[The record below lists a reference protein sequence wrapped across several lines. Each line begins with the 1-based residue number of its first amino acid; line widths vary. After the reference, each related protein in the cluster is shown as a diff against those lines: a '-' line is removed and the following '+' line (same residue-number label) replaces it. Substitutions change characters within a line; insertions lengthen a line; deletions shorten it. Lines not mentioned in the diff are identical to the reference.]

1 MILVTGGAG
10 FIGSNFVLNWLS
22 TQNEGLINLDSLS
35 YAADLNNLES
45 ISENKEYF
53 FIKGNIEDENLIEH
67 ILEKYNPRA
76 VINFAAETH
85 VDRSIEDPETFMK
98 TNILGTFH
106 LLNASLKFWKK
117 ISSDDQ
123 KKFKFL
129 HISTDEV
136 FGSLSLED
144 EKSNELSLY
153 KPNSPYSASKAASN
167 HLVRAWGETYKLP
180 VITTNCTN
188 NYGPHQYPEKL
199 IPLLIH
205 NCLNNKKLPIY
216 GKGEN
221 VRDWLYVEDHCEAI
235 KTVLVNGS
243 IGETYNISGNNEK
256 TNIEIAVTVCSTLDE
271 IKPRKDNSSYKE
283 LIEFVEDRPG
293 HDFRYSLDIS
303 KIKKELNWQPQE
315 TFETGIRK
323 TVKWYLE
330 NKDWC
335 ERVQDRSYQGQRLGV
350 IKQ

>member
-53 FIKGNIEDENLIEH
+53 FIKGSIEDQNLIEQ

-85 VDRSIEDPETFMK
+85 VDRSIEDPEIFIK

-117 ISSDDQ
+117 ISLDDQ

-144 EKSNELSLY
+144 EKSNELSPY
-153 KPNSPYSASKAASN
+153 KPNSPYSASKAASD

-188 NYGPHQYPEKL
+188 NYGPHQFPEKL

-235 KTVLVNGS
+235 KEVLVKGS
-243 IGETYNISGNNEK
+243 IGESYNIGGNNEK
-256 TNIEIAVTVCSTLDE
+256 TNIEIVKTVCSTLDE
-271 IKPRKDNSSYKE
+271 IKPRKNNSSYKE
-283 LIEFVEDRPG
+283 LITFVEDRPG

-315 TFETGIRK
+315 TFESGIRK
-323 TVKWYLE
+323 TILWYLE
-330 NKDWC
+330 NMND
-335 ERVQDRSYQGQRLGV
+335 
-350 IKQ
+350 I

>member
-53 FIKGNIEDENLIEH
+53 FIKGSIGDQNLIEK

-85 VDRSIEDPETFMK
+85 VDRSIENPEIFMK
-98 TNILGTFH
+98 TNIFGTFH

-117 ISSDDQ
+117 ISLDDQ

-144 EKSNELSLY
+144 EKSNELSPY
-153 KPNSPYSASKAASN
+153 KPNSPYSASKAASD

-188 NYGPHQYPEKL
+188 NYGPHQFPEKL

-235 KTVLVNGS
+235 KEVLVKGS
-243 IGETYNISGNNEK
+243 IGETYNIGGNNEK
-256 TNIEIAVTVCSTLDE
+256 TNIEIVKTVCSTLDE
-271 IKPRKDNSSYKE
+271 IKPRKNNSSYKK
-283 LIEFVEDRPG
+283 LITFVEDRPG

-303 KIKKELNWQPQE
+303 KIKKELDWQPQE
-315 TFETGIRK
+315 TFESGIRK
-323 TVKWYLE
+323 TILWYLE
-330 NKDWC
+330 NMND
-335 ERVQDRSYQGQRLGV
+335 
-350 IKQ
+350 I

>member
-53 FIKGNIEDENLIEH
+53 FIKGSIEDQNLIEK

-85 VDRSIEDPETFMK
+85 VDRSIENPEIFMK
-98 TNILGTFH
+98 TNIFGTFH

-117 ISSDDQ
+117 ISLDDQ

-144 EKSNELSLY
+144 EKSNELSPY

-188 NYGPHQYPEKL
+188 NYGPHQFPEKL

-235 KTVLVNGS
+235 KEVLVKGS
-243 IGETYNISGNNEK
+243 IGETYNIGGNNEK
-256 TNIEIAVTVCSTLDE
+256 TNIELVKTVCSTLDE
-271 IKPRKDNSSYKE
+271 IKPRKNNSSYKE
-283 LIEFVEDRPG
+283 LITFVEDRPG

-315 TFETGIRK
+315 TFESGIRK
-323 TVKWYLE
+323 TILWYLE
-330 NKDWC
+330 NMNDINP
-335 ERVQDRSYQGQRLGV
+335 E
-350 IKQ
+350 

>member
-53 FIKGNIEDENLIEH
+53 FIKGSIEDQNLIEK

-85 VDRSIEDPETFMK
+85 VDRSIENPEIFMK
-98 TNILGTFH
+98 TNIFGTFH

-117 ISSDDQ
+117 ISLDDQ

-144 EKSNELSLY
+144 EKSNELSPY
-153 KPNSPYSASKAASN
+153 KPNSPYSASKAASD

-188 NYGPHQYPEKL
+188 NYGPHQFPEKL

-235 KTVLVNGS
+235 KEVLVKGS
-243 IGETYNISGNNEK
+243 IGETYNIGGNNEK
-256 TNIEIAVTVCSTLDE
+256 TNIEIVKTVCSTLDE
-271 IKPRKDNSSYKE
+271 IKPRKNNSSYKE
-283 LIEFVEDRPG
+283 LITFVEDRPG
-293 HDFRYSLDIS
+293 HDFRYSLDIL

-315 TFETGIRK
+315 TFESGIRK
-323 TVKWYLE
+323 TILWYLE
-330 NKDWC
+330 NMNDINP
-335 ERVQDRSYQGQRLGV
+335 E
-350 IKQ
+350 

>member
-53 FIKGNIEDENLIEH
+53 FIKGSIEDQNLIEK

-85 VDRSIEDPETFMK
+85 VDRSIENPVIFMK
-98 TNILGTFH
+98 TNIFGTFH

-117 ISSDDQ
+117 ISLDDQ

-144 EKSNELSLY
+144 EKSNELSPY
-153 KPNSPYSASKAASN
+153 KPNSPYSASKAASD

-188 NYGPHQYPEKL
+188 NYGPHQFPEKL

-221 VRDWLYVEDHCEAI
+221 VRDWLYVQDHCEAI
-235 KTVLVNGS
+235 KKVLVNGL
-243 IGETYNISGNNEK
+243 IGETYNIGGNNEK
-256 TNIEIAVTVCSTLDE
+256 TNIEIVKTVCSTLDE
-271 IKPRKDNSSYKE
+271 IKPRKNNSSYKE
-283 LIEFVEDRPG
+283 LITFVEDRPG

-315 TFETGIRK
+315 TFESGIRK
-323 TVKWYLE
+323 TILWYLE
-330 NKDWC
+330 NMNDINP
-335 ERVQDRSYQGQRLGV
+335 E
-350 IKQ
+350 